1 MNLSGEPKRDGNPER
16 SGLPIAANT
25 ALRNERGLRHLP
37 ALSATPDESTAY
49 LTPTGVAKSKDCCQF
64 RSAMF
69 LATPLDLP
77 ADRPCA
83 VQRLDEGQRGGPA
96 TNQEAG
102 GPALLADR
110 HVRTAYVRQ
119 VRLIS
124 DVQLFT
130 RRGNDWTNHFR
141 KSQPTHG
148 ISARLRNHRRRD
160 RGARGRGH
168 NRTRL
173 RK

>member
-1 MNLSGEPKRDGNPER
+1 M
-16 SGLPIAANT
+16 
-25 ALRNERGLRHLP
+25 
-37 ALSATPDESTAY
+37 
-49 LTPTGVAKSKDCCQF
+49 AKSKDCCQF

-141 KSQPTHG
+141 KIAADAWH
-148 ISARLRNHRRRD
+148 ISAGSVIIDGEIVVPAVDGTPNSVEKVRRLCSLWHRSPSD
-160 RGARGRGH
+160 
-168 NRTRL
+168 NILEFVVQTLRL
-173 RK
+173 GP